1 LLGKERH
8 SVLSAQSL
16 DAFDH
21 RILAA
26 LSRNARSSNLE
37 LEAEVKLSHS
47 AISRRIA
54 RLEQAGVI
62 EGYGARINQAKLGL
76 TVRAF
81 VGVTRGPLLSAEE
94 LSRKLAEIPGVK
106 ASYVV
111 TGDQDVFL
119 EVFAK
124 DLQDFADLM
133 LTRVQSVPGV
143 ATTRTIFVMREW
155 QGLPE
160 AG

>member
-1 LLGKERH
+1 MAEL
-8 SVLSAQSL
+8 AL
-16 DAFDH
+16 DKFDH

-26 LSRNARSSNLE
+26 LQRNARASNLE
-37 LEAEVKLSHS
+37 LEKTVKLSHS

-54 RLEQAGVI
+54 RLEKAGVI
-62 EGYGARINQAKLGL
+62 EGYGARVNQAKLGL

-81 VGVTRGPLLSAEE
+81 VGVTRDPSLSAEA
-94 LSRKLAEIPGVK
+94 LGRALGAIPGVA

-119 EVFAK
+119 EVFAR
-124 DLQDFADLM
+124 DLQDFAELM
-133 LTRVQSVPGV
+133 LARVQRVQGV

-155 QGLPE
+155 RP
-160 AG
+160 

>member
-1 LLGKERH
+1 MDE
-8 SVLSAQSL
+8 
-16 DAFDH
+16 FDD

-26 LSRNARSSNLE
+26 LTKNARASNLE
-37 LEAEVKLSHS
+37 LEAKVGLSHS

-54 RLEQAGVI
+54 RLEKAGII
-62 EGYGARINQAKLGL
+62 EGYGARIDRAKLGL

-81 VGVTRGPLLSAEE
+81 VGVTRDPSISAEE
-94 LSRKLAEIPGVK
+94 LAQTLAAIPGV
-106 ASYVV
+106 AVGYVV

-124 DLQDFADLM
+124 NLQDFADLM
-133 LTRVQSVPGV
+133 LARVQSVRGV

-155 QGLPE
+155 RAE
-160 AG
+160 AGAVA